1 LTLFDDC
8 AAGFVQPCVN
18 LFQFL
23 ATLGLN
29 AKMIEAGLPTARRW
43 KGNADLER
51 LVAQYMLKHDPAG
64 EPSPTSL
71 KEHVSRWIPEFEAGN

>member
-1 LTLFDDC
+1 MLDDV
-8 AAGFVQPCVN
+8 AAGLVQPRVN
-18 LFQFL
+18 LFQFV
-23 ATLGLN
+23 AAPSLN